1 MVSQDFCPFWV
12 FNGFF
17 LCRYLLYLYIFFE
30 FFCLSYRR
38 GCYGF
43 ISPSFSRC
51 VVCFLKK
58 GLWLEIWGV
67 KKIRKL
73 TILSSRLSRPLCFFK
88 NIENMISSVSLSVS
102 LSLLKDKKNIIVK
115 YSHYWGDDK
124 CDHTPLTEQDVC
136 LCVSIGLYAG
146 IKYITT
152 DFHHHKKML

>member
-1 MVSQDFCPFWV
+1 MPFPLIYFLWV
-12 FNGFF
+12 LLLIISTWPLWFYFSLFF
-17 LCRYLLYLYIFFE
+17 TLCGVLF
-30 FFCLSYRR
+30 
-38 GCYGF
+38 
-43 ISPSFSRC
+43 
-51 VVCFLKK
+51 KK
-58 GLWLEIWGV
+58 RVLTWNLRDQEV
-67 KKIRKL
+67 RKL

-152 DFHHHKKML
+152 DFHHHKKCCKIINLVCFISICWTRS